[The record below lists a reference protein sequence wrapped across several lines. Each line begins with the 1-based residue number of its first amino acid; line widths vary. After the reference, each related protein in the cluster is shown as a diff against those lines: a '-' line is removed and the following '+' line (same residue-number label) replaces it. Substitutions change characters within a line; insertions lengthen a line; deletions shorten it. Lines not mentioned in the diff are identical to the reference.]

1 MTLRKAWAMAII
13 AIAAAWVAGARAQVD
28 ERAIGTWKLNL
39 SKSKFTPGPA
49 PQSATVTWVRAGEGV
64 KLTSEGVGADGKPT
78 AFEYDAKYDG
88 KDYPAKGSPII
99 DAIALQRVDA
109 NTTRRTDKKDG
120 RVVQTITRVMSRDGK
135 SFTATTKGKNAKGED
150 VHNIAVWD
158 KQ

>member
-13 AIAAAWVAGARAQVD
+13 AIAAVWIGGARAQVD

-78 AFEYDAKYDG
+78 AFAYDAKYDG

-99 DAIALQRVDA
+99 DAIALQRIDA

-120 RVVQTITRVMSRDGK
+120 KVVQTITRVMRTDGK

>member
-1 MTLRKAWAMAII
+1 MTLRKAWAAAIV
-13 AIAAAWVAGARAQVD
+13 AIAAAWIVGARAQVD

-49 PQSATVTWVRAGEGV
+49 PQSGVVSWVRAGEGV
-64 KLTSEGVGADGKPT
+64 KLTGEGVGADGKPT
-78 AFEYDAKYDG
+78 AFEYTARYDG

-99 DAIALQRVDA
+99 DAIALERLDA

-120 RVVQTITRVMSRDGK
+120 KVVQTITRVMSKDGK

-150 VHNIAVWD
+150 VHNIAVYE